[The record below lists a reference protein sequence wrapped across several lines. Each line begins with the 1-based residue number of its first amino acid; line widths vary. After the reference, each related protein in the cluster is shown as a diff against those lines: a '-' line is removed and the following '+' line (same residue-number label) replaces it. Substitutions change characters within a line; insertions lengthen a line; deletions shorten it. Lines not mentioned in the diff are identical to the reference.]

1 MAMQKASNK
10 KYPDLTLDKEGSWK
24 DPFCF
29 IQAADT
35 QYGLIANW
43 NGAAEEKITWNEEV
57 ALTKQAISLA
67 NNMNPKPRFFIVC
80 GDLVDAFPGTLHY
93 EAQIRDLKQTFQLLD
108 PNIPMVCVCG
118 NHDVGNSPTK
128 ESLKSY
134 RDRFGDDYFTFW
146 VGGVFFIVINSQYY
160 ADSTNVPDEFES
172 HEKWIDEQLQVF
184 RDSNSSQ
191 AVVFQHIPWFLKSF
205 DEDDEYFNMKKEIR
219 ARMLKKFRNAGIKH
233 IFSGH
238 YHRNAGGMW
247 NDLEMIVTSAI
258 GCQIGSDKS
267 GMRIVRVFEKTLD
280 HKYYGLEE
288 FPLEISLDPDK
299 PLP

>member
-1 MAMQKASNK
+1 M
-10 KYPDLTLDKEGSWK
+10 
-24 DPFCF
+24 
-29 IQAADT
+29 
-35 QYGLIANW
+35 
-43 NGAAEEKITWNEEV
+43 
-57 ALTKQAISLA
+57 
-67 NNMNPKPRFFIVC
+67 
-80 GDLVDAFPGTLHY
+80 
-93 EAQIRDLKQTFQLLD
+93 
-108 PNIPMVCVCG
+108 
-118 NHDVGNSPTK
+118 
-128 ESLKSY
+128 
-134 RDRFGDDYFTFW
+134 
-146 VGGVFFIVINSQYY
+146 INSQYY

>member
-146 VGGVFFIVINSQYY
+146 VGGMIIFQNTGSCCQVTHLFAYICMFLNCHSQ
-160 ADSTNVPDEFES
+160 N
-172 HEKWIDEQLQVF
+172 
-184 RDSNSSQ
+184 
-191 AVVFQHIPWFLKSF
+191 
-205 DEDDEYFNMKKEIR
+205 
-219 ARMLKKFRNAGIKH
+219 
-233 IFSGH
+233 
-238 YHRNAGGMW
+238 
-247 NDLEMIVTSAI
+247 
-258 GCQIGSDKS
+258 
-267 GMRIVRVFEKTLD
+267 
-280 HKYYGLEE
+280 
-288 FPLEISLDPDK
+288 
-299 PLP
+299 